1 MKGLPVLIGTC
12 FLIKGLAIF
21 QLFGTTV
28 VRIPFISW
36 CLSAI
41 SEAILLYT
49 TFAVAPMPPAVEK
62 TRGEN
67 DPCST
72 SLILSS

>member
-1 MKGLPVLIGTC
+1 MVLLYGLL
-12 FLIKGLAIF
+12 
-21 QLFGTTV
+21 
-28 VRIPFISW
+28 

-49 TFAVAPMPPAVEK
+49 TFAVAPMPPATEK

-67 DPCST
+67 DPHRKKLQIT
-72 SLILSS
+72 MIVIPNFSLVLQPL